1 MEIIKHNPFRVLGL
15 PIEATEKEI
24 LKQKSKTQA
33 FLSVGK
39 SIEGE
44 FDFLLLDQIIRNQE
58 SLNHAISQLEMNTD
72 KVRYALFWVSAKSPD
87 AKVVFEHLK
96 LGDKVKAMS
105 ILERMT
111 VNRAITSQ
119 TLIASFNLSTL
130 LIYDS
135 LSDFSFD
142 CTKLGEGLSLKIKV
156 IQSEHFDG
164 LLKSVVGENSKFSKE
179 KLVEL
184 TLVTICDELLSRINS
199 HQSFDL
205 KNIESVFLKLDH
217 SDQQILKKN
226 LSKEFINSIE
236 HEIERTK
243 QGRESEAKNAI
254 SLAGKLVEVTSR
266 DVERL
271 RSIMGVDDY
280 RFSDLSD
287 KLAIELL
294 QCGIDYFNEF
304 RETTTDPSVEVL
316 KLFQIAQ
323 SFALGSISKDRIN
336 ENIEGIKEWISDK
349 PEREKNRKIATELE
363 TIHKL
368 LSGINSYDTAEKLIL
383 HGKDKIKIIKR
394 KMGKEDHT
402 YIEISSV
409 IVIAVLNFTVDRV
422 NKAQEML
429 DPSRNY
435 FGLQERVSSI
445 KYLREE
451 LNQSMKLLN
460 LLESFNMNEE
470 VKNHFRENYK
480 TLRGIL
486 KQVDP
491 NSSNI
496 RMDLIPRRIVQTI
509 SLAFV
514 LLIGYS
520 MLENSIKH
528 SDSEPTNTSE
538 PIESPAVDTT
548 VAVVVENSSE
558 KLSDGVFGQL
568 NNGDSPLDNCFGQG
582 IYYGSA
588 NITFKNSN
596 SSDAIVCLVS
606 LQTGKTIR
614 NEYIRAGTDFNMSS
628 IPAGSYYLKVFYGN
642 DWNPKIKNPCGT
654 PGYFEQ
660 DVHFSKSDSPS
671 DYIHIKNDEG
681 GYTTGEI
688 TLYTVAGGNMDQQR
702 ISESE
707 FFR

>member
-1 MEIIKHNPFRVLGL
+1 MEIIKLNPFRVLGL

-24 LKQKSKTQA
+24 LKQKSKIQA
-33 FLSVGK
+33 YLNVGK
-39 SIEGE
+39 PIDGE
-44 FDFLLLDQIIRNQE
+44 FDFPLLGQISRDQE
-58 SLNHAISQLEMNTD
+58 SLNHAISQLEMNAD
-72 KVRYALFWVSAKSPD
+72 KVRYALFWVSGKSPD

-105 ILERMT
+105 IMERMT

-119 TLIASFNLSTL
+119 TLIAAFNLSTL

-135 LSDFSFD
+135 LSEVSIDYA
-142 CTKLGEGLSLKIKV
+142 KLGEGLSLKIKV
-156 IQSEHFDG
+156 IRSEHFDG
-164 LLKSVVGENSKFSKE
+164 LLKSVVGENSVFSRE
-179 KLVEL
+179 KLVEI
-184 TLVTICDELLSRINS
+184 TLITVCDELLSRIKS
-199 HQSFDL
+199 PQSFDL
-205 KNIESVFLKLDH
+205 KNIESVYLNLDH

-236 HEIERTK
+236 HEIERAR
-243 QGRESEAKNAI
+243 QGRESEAKSAI
-254 SLAGKLVEVTSR
+254 SLAGKLVEATTR

-271 RSIMGVDDY
+271 QSILGVDDY

-287 KLAIELL
+287 KLAVELL

-304 RETTTDPSVEVL
+304 RETATDPSGEVL

-323 SFALGSISKDRIN
+323 SYALGSISIDRIN

-368 LSGINSYDTAEKLIL
+368 LSVLNSYDAAEKLIL

-394 KMGKEDHT
+394 KMGKEDQT

-429 DPSRNY
+429 DPSRLY
-435 FGLQERVSSI
+435 LGFPDRFSSVQH
-445 KYLREE
+445 LREE
-451 LNQSMKLLN
+451 LNRSMELLN
-460 LLESFNMNEE
+460 LMESFKMKKE
-470 VKNHFRENYK
+470 VKDHYRENYK

-491 NSSNI
+491 KSSNI

-548 VAVVVENSSE
+548 VAVVVENSNE

-568 NNGDSPLDNCFGQG
+568 NNGDSPLDNCFGRG
-582 IYYGSA
+582 IYYGNA

-596 SSDAIVCLVS
+596 NSDAIVCLVS

-628 IPAGSYYLKVFYGN
+628 IPAGTYYLKVFYGN
-642 DWNPKIKNPCGT
+642 DWNAKIKNPCGT

-660 DVHFSKSDSPS
+660 DVHFSKSDNPS
-671 DYIHIKNDEG
+671 DYLHIRNDAG

-702 ISESE
+702 ISEGE
-707 FFR
+707 FFK